1 MPKTKFENLIFTA
14 VMAFVMVYG
23 MICYNISLNLGGCT
37 NAVFL
42 MAFGELR
49 IMWPVAIVLEFFIAG
64 RLAPKLAFTFMKPTD
79 RPQFITYAISFCIC
93 AIMCPMM
100 SLVATFLFKE
110 PSIGTFAQ
118 TWALNLP
125 AAYAMQFIIAG
136 PLVRLLF
143 RFLFR
148 RKKIVKLDENAER
161 KAATTCGG

>member
-1 MPKTKFENLIFTA
+1 M
-14 VMAFVMVYG
+14 
-23 MICYNISLNLGGCT
+23 GGCT
-37 NAVFL
+37 NQVFL
-42 MAFGELR
+42 LAFGELK
-49 IMWPVAIVLEFFIAG
+49 IMWPVAIVLELLIAG

-79 RPQFITYAISFCIC
+79 RPQFITYVISFCIC
-93 AIMCPMM
+93 ASMCPMM

-148 RKKIVKLDENAER
+148 RKKIVKMDENAER

>member
-1 MPKTKFENLIFTA
+1 
-14 VMAFVMVYG
+14 
-23 MICYNISLNLGGCT
+23 
-37 NAVFL
+37 
-42 MAFGELR
+42 
-49 IMWPVAIVLEFFIAG
+49 
-64 RLAPKLAFTFMKPTD
+64 
-79 RPQFITYAISFCIC
+79 
-93 AIMCPMM
+93 MCPMM
-100 SLVATFLFKE
+100 SLIATFLFKE
-110 PSIGTFAQ
+110 PSLGTFAQ